1 MDNIEG
7 LYSKIIMD
15 HHKAPRGTEEV
26 ESYTHR
32 AISKN
37 TSCGD
42 EVTLKLRRD
51 KGEIVQA
58 IQQQSE
64 GCIICRASAS
74 ILAEQVEQLN
84 FEQALFLIREVEA
97 LIHGETNVQPD
108 EVTQEASFKALAHLR
123 DFPTRH
129 RCGLLAWE
137 TLEKILLEEV

>member
-1 MDNIEG
+1 MDIEE
-7 LYSKIIMD
+7 LYSKIIME
-15 HHKAPRGTEEV
+15 HHKAPRGTEDIEN
-26 ESYTHR
+26 YTHR

-51 KGEIVQA
+51 PGGTIQA

-74 ILAEQVEQLN
+74 MLAEQVQQLN
-84 FEQALFLIREVEA
+84 FEQVLFLIREVEA
-97 LIHGETNVQPD
+97 LIHGEADVEPAEITRDAP
-108 EVTQEASFKALAHLR
+108 FKALAHLR

-137 TLEKILLEEV
+137 TLEKILLEEA

>member
-1 MDNIEG
+1 MDIQE
-7 LYSKIIMD
+7 LYSKIIME
-15 HHKAPRGTEEV
+15 HHKAPRGTEAIDN
-26 ESYTHR
+26 YTHR

-42 EVTLKLRRD
+42 EVALKLRR
-51 KGEIVQA
+51 GPRGTIQA

-74 ILAEQVEQLN
+74 MLAEQVQQLN
-84 FEQALFLIREVEA
+84 FEQALFLIREAEA
-97 LIHGETNVQPD
+97 LIHGQTDVEPAEITH
-108 EVTQEASFKALAHLR
+108 EAPFKALAHLR

-137 TLEKILLEEV
+137 TLEKILLEEG

>member
-1 MDNIEG
+1 MNIEE
-7 LYSKIIMD
+7 LYSKIIME
-15 HHKAPRGTEEV
+15 HHKAPRGTEEI
-26 ESYTHR
+26 SDYTHR

-51 KGEIVQA
+51 PQGTIQA

-74 ILAEQVEQLN
+74 MLAEQVQQLN

-97 LIHGETNVQPD
+97 LIHGETGVEPAEITRD
-108 EVTQEASFKALAHLR
+108 APFKALAHLR

-137 TLEKILLEEV
+137 TLEKILLEEA